1 MNGVWTVIPTIFDE
15 NDIILYNEIDFLID
29 RQIKAGITG
38 IVLLGTTSE
47 TSTIDD
53 SDKLI
58 IVNTIWTKY
67 NDKIKIMVGVG
78 GNNTKEVNNF
88 IHKIKNFCHYI
99 MLTVPYYNKPNQEG
113 LQDHMIYLAN
123 QHKDKEMIIYNIPGR
138 CGINLDV
145 ITLCNILKE
154 SLNII
159 GIKEASGNIAQIYD
173 TIQRTNISVLSGDD
187 SLIIP
192 IMSLGGTGV
201 ISVVSNIIPEKM
213 MNIYQLCAQNDFKS
227 ALVEYN
233 RIHII
238 CHTCFIT
245 SNPIPLKII
254 LKKMNLISSD
264 KVVLPLK
271 IPTNDQKL
279 NDQISNLIKLIPI

>member
-1 MNGVWTVIPTIFDE
+1 MNGIWTVIPTIFDE
-15 NDIILYNEIDFLID
+15 NDIILYNEIDSLVN
-29 RQIKAGITG
+29 RQIQAKVTG

-53 SDKLI
+53 SDKII

-78 GNNTKEVNNF
+78 GNNTKEVNHFTN
-88 IHKIKNFCHYI
+88 KIKNFCHYI

-138 CGINLDV
+138 CGINLEV
-145 ITLCNILKE
+145 NTLCNILKE
-154 SLNII
+154 SPNII

-192 IMSLGGTGV
+192 VMSLGGTGV

-213 MNIYQLCAQNDFKS
+213 MKIYELCRQNDFKT
-227 ALVEYN
+227 ALIEYN
-233 RIHII
+233 KINIV
-238 CHTCFIT
+238 CNTCFIT
-245 SNPIPLKII
+245 SNPIPLKMI

-271 IPTNDQKL
+271 IPVNDQKIIDHV
-279 NDQISNLIKLIPI
+279 NNLTI